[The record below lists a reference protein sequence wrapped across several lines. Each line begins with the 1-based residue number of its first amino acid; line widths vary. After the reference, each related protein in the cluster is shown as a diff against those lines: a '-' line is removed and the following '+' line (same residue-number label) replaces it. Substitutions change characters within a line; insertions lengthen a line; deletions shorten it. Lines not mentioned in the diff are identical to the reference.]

1 LSTGSYDF
9 VTRLLDDGISEIL
22 PSSTETILVEELG
35 VIPGLSPFSILI
47 GAIFTPVVLLL

>member
-47 GAIFTPVVLLL
+47 GAIFTTVVLLL